1 MDENLLQDLEQYLKI
16 YYLDITAMPD
26 IKFSVDLSQDS
37 KKESKSSF
45 TIGIKK
51 RLEHLFSKLEDTFA
65 DRLWKLIKKKG
76 LTDVEVYKRANLD
89 RRLFS
94 KIRTDKGY
102 KPSKNTAIALAIG
115 LELDRSEAIDLLKR
129 AGYAFT
135 IGSKEDIVALCF
147 IEHKQYDMYLINEV
161 LDYYGLPI
169 LGERKS

>member
-1 MDENLLQDLEQYLKI
+1 MDENLLQELEQYLKK

-26 IKFSVDLSQDS
+26 IKFSVELSNHP
-37 KKESKSSF
+37 KEEPKSSF

-51 RLEHLFSKLEDTFA
+51 RLEHLFSKLEDSFA

-76 LTDVEVYKRANLD
+76 FTDVEVYKRANLD

-94 KIRTDKGY
+94 KIRTDKEY
-102 KPSKNTAIALAIG
+102 KPSKNTAIALAIA
-115 LELDRSEAIDLLKR
+115 LELNISETKDLLRR

-135 IGSKEDIVALCF
+135 IGRKEDIVVLYF
-147 IEHKQYDMYLINEV
+147 IEHKQYDMFLINEV
-161 LDYYGLPI
+161 LDYYGLPV